1 MNNDFKELVDEER
14 FSIKPNQ
21 ICVLHMKFEKS
32 KIYVGHFVRM
42 SKSGDGFYF
51 TELMRFDDYG
61 GRKRWIGVIG
71 KPHLYEMGVEH
82 VIKFYIPK
90 KDLSRD
96 ACMKLVL
103 KMN

>member
-1 MNNDFKELVDEER
+1 MNNDFIELVDEER

-21 ICVLHMKFEKS
+21 ICVVHMKFQES
-32 KIYVGHFVRM
+32 KIYVGHFVRV
-42 SKSGDGFYF
+42 SESGNGFLF
-51 TELMRFDDYG
+51 TELTRFDDYG
-61 GRKRWIGVIG
+61 GRKRWIGVLCR
-71 KPHLYEMGVEH
+71 PHLYEMDVKN